1 LSITSLKSG
10 HARGRRQAHLEKEG
24 TIMKAQNVRNMEVA
38 SYLSDIEEEFS
49 PDRLRGYT
57 AEVTPHLPKSV
68 RDDIEEACR
77 QLVKAKHQIHK
88 AVERLSH

>member
-1 LSITSLKSG
+1 
-10 HARGRRQAHLEKEG
+10 
-24 TIMKAQNVRNMEVA
+24 MKMQNVRNTDVA

-57 AEVTPHLPKSV
+57 AEVTPHLPKRV
-68 RDDIEEACR
+68 QEDIEEACR
-77 QLVKAKHQIHK
+77 QLVKAKQRIHK

>member
-1 LSITSLKSG
+1 MS
-10 HARGRRQAHLEKEG
+10 
-24 TIMKAQNVRNMEVA
+24 AQSVRNMEVA

-57 AEVTPHLPKSV
+57 AEVMPHLPKKV
-68 RDDIEEACR
+68 LEDIEQACE
-77 QLVKAKHQIHK
+77 QLVKAKQRIHK